1 MHEVLGNVEEV
12 TRSGVDGSG
21 AAGAELDPNGAVD
34 DVHGGVVVAV
44 VVPAG
49 RHPGVTAYQPGPES
63 VDVDGLLAHLA
74 RCRVSDATVRG
85 MDAGDLG
92 RVAHRSFSPFAVGLT
107 GYPDDPWRYREEM
120 PIGRQS
126 AGAGERT

>member
-1 MHEVLGNVEEV
+1 MVSGPVPERVTTSCDRVDPGLIFSVHDVLGNVEEV
-12 TRSGVDGSG
+12 TRSGVDGCG

-49 RHPGVTAYQPGPES
+49 RHPGVTAHQPRPEA

-74 RCRVSDATVRG
+74 RCRVS
-85 MDAGDLG
+85 
-92 RVAHRSFSPFAVGLT
+92 
-107 GYPDDPWRYREEM
+107 
-120 PIGRQS
+120 
-126 AGAGERT
+126 